1 MPNQMFITFDQSQVV
16 LDPAK
21 PRIYVGRDAKL
32 CALYTDDPSVSRQH
46 AEIFMD
52 AGNVYLTD
60 LGSSN
65 GTWVNSIPVRRMPVP
80 LSPGQQIYIGRVPM
94 IVGYTQQAA
103 PAAGDGQRTMFAAP
117 PEALNQYMQQR
128 AAIQAQPQQLPTGYQ
143 PNSQGPQF
151 QPGAVTSMPVAVAP
165 VSAPT
170 NAPVGP
176 TNAQIVGLGGAAAPL
191 PAELSYRRQGSNN
204 NGALLIAL
212 RSDTFANNAVIAGFL
227 EYTALD
233 NETIN
238 YITIELVEYHK
249 KGPKSGH
256 VWDRML
262 VRQGPWET
270 RKGDVLPMPFQ
281 LRVPAGTAVTG
292 RDVNW
297 ELRGYVDINW
307 GFDIE
312 ASSPIMMKNVD
323 LEQVRDALG
332 HLDYRIVE
340 LEPQALGQRYFGKFQ
355 PPPQLRS
362 QWGVSDINLDIEY
375 LGANLSIKMEVEKT
389 SLFKFDKKIDFLFD
403 LQQLRSAPKAE
414 LAKHFQ
420 QYINQLMGK

>member
-1 MPNQMFITFDQSQVV
+1 MINQMFITFDQSQVV
-16 LDPAK
+16 LDPQK
-21 PRIYVGRDAKL
+21 PRIFVGRDAKL
-32 CALYTDDPSVSRQH
+32 CALHTDDPSVSRQH
-46 AEIFMD
+46 AEIFAD

-65 GTWVNSIPVRRMPVP
+65 GTWVNGIPVRRLPVP
-80 LSPGQQIYIGRVPM
+80 VAPGQQIYVGRVPL
-94 IVGYTQQAA
+94 IVGYAQQQAA
-103 PAAGDGQRTMFAAP
+103 PAAGDGQKTMFAAP
-117 PEALNQYMQQR
+117 PDALNQYMQQR
-128 AAIQAQPQQLPTGYQ
+128 AAIEAQPSHLPTGYQ
-143 PNSQGPQF
+143 ANAQGPQF
-151 QPGAVTSMPVAVAP
+151 QPGAVTSMPVSMTPAA
-165 VSAPT
+165 APT
-170 NAPVGP
+170 NAQV
-176 TNAQIVGLGGAAAPL
+176 VGLGGKAAPL
-191 PAELSYRRQGSNN
+191 PAEYAYRRQGSNS

-212 RSDTFANNAVIAGFL
+212 KSDTFANNAVIDGYL

-249 KGPKSGH
+249 KGPKNGH

-262 VRQGPWET
+262 VRQGPWKSA
-270 RKGDVLPMPFQ
+270 KGDVLPMPFQ

-307 GFDIE
+307 AFDIE

-323 LEQVRDALG
+323 LEHVRDALG

-362 QWGVSDINLDIEY
+362 KWGVSDINLDIEY

-403 LQQLRSAPKAE
+403 LGVLRSASKAD
-414 LAKHFQ
+414 LAQHFQ

>member
-1 MPNQMFITFDQSQVV
+1 MTQMYLTFDQTQVV
-16 LDPAK
+16 LDPQK
-21 PRIYVGRDAKL
+21 PRLYIGRDAKL
-32 CALYTDDPSVSRQH
+32 CALHTDDPSVSRQH
-46 AEIFMD
+46 AELFVD
-52 AGNVYLTD
+52 QGHVYLTD

-65 GTWVNSIPVRRMPVP
+65 GTWVNGVPVRRLPVP
-80 LSPGQQIYIGRVPM
+80 IAPGQQIYIGRVPLY
-94 IVGYTQQAA
+94 VGVTQEQAA
-103 PAAGDGQRTMFAAP
+103 PAYDDGGQKTMFAAP
-117 PEALNQYMQQR
+117 PEALQQYMQQR
-128 AAIQAQPQQLPTGYQ
+128 AAFEAQPQRLPTGYQ
-143 PNSQGPQF
+143 AQSAGPQF

-165 VSAPT
+165 AAAPT
-170 NAPVGP
+170 NAE
-176 TNAQIVGLGGAAAPL
+176 IVGLGGKAAPL
-191 PAELSYRRQGSNN
+191 PAEYAYRRQGSNN

-212 RSDTFANNAVIAGFL
+212 KVDTFANNAVIDGYV

-238 YITIELVEYHK
+238 FITIELVEYHK
-249 KGPKSGH
+249 KGPKNGH

-262 VRQGPWET
+262 VRQGPWKT
-270 RKGDVLPMPFQ
+270 HKGDVLPMPFQ
-281 LRVPAGTAVTG
+281 LRVPPGTAVTG

-332 HLDYRIVE
+332 ALDYRIVE
-340 LEPQALGQRYFGKFQ
+340 LDPYPMGQRYYGKFQ

-403 LQQLRSAPKAE
+403 LQQLRNAPKAE

>member
-1 MPNQMFITFDQSQVV
+1 MSQMFITFDQSQVV
-16 LDPAK
+16 LDPQK
-21 PRIYVGRDAKL
+21 PRIYIGRDAKL
-32 CALYTDDPSVSRQH
+32 CALHTDDPSVSRQH
-46 AEIFMD
+46 AELFID
-52 AGNVYLTD
+52 SGHVYLTD

-65 GTWVNSIPVRRMPVP
+65 GTWVNGVPVRRLPVP
-80 LSPGQQIYIGRVPM
+80 ITPGMQVYVGRVPL
-94 IVGYTQQAA
+94 IVGQTQAAA
-103 PAAGDGQRTMFAAP
+103 PAYADGGQKTMFAAP
-117 PEALNQYMQQR
+117 PEALQQYMQQR
-128 AAIQAQPQQLPTGYQ
+128 AVYEAQPQQLPTGYQ
-143 PNSQGPQF
+143 AQSAGPQF

-165 VSAPT
+165 A
-170 NAPVGP
+170 AAP
-176 TNAQIVGLGGAAAPL
+176 TNAQIVGLGGKAAPL
-191 PAELSYRRQGSNN
+191 PAEYAYRRQGSNN

-212 RSDTFANNAVIAGFL
+212 KVDTFANNAVIDGFL

-238 YITIELVEYHK
+238 FITIELVEYHK
-249 KGPKSGH
+249 KGPKNGH

-262 VRQGPWET
+262 VRQGPWKT
-270 RKGDVLPMPFQ
+270 HKGDVLPMPFQ
-281 LRVPAGTAVTG
+281 LRVPPGTAVTG

-332 HLDYRIVE
+332 ALDYRIVE
-340 LEPQALGQRYFGKFQ
+340 LEPYPMGQRYFGKFQ

>member
-1 MPNQMFITFDQSQVV
+1 MINQIFITFDQTQVV

-21 PRIYVGRDAKL
+21 PRIFVGRDAKL

-46 AEIFMD
+46 AEIFVD
-52 AGNVYLTD
+52 SGNIYLTD

-65 GTWVNSIPVRRMPVP
+65 GTWVNSIPVRRLPVP
-80 LSPGQQIYIGRVPM
+80 ISPGQQIYVGRVPLLM
-94 IVGYTQQAA
+94 AYAQQQAA
-103 PAAGDGQRTMFAAP
+103 PAAGDGQKTMFAAP

-128 AAIQAQPQQLPTGYQ
+128 AAIQAQPQHLPAGYQ
-143 PNSQGPQF
+143 ANSQGPQF
-151 QPGAVTSMPVAVAP
+151 QPGAVTSMPVSMAAP
-165 VSAPT
+165 APT
-170 NAPVGP
+170 NAQV
-176 TNAQIVGLGGAAAPL
+176 VGLGGKAAPL
-191 PAELSYRRQGSNN
+191 PAEYAYRRQGSNS

-212 RSDTFANNAVIAGFL
+212 KADTFANNAVIDGYL

-249 KGPKSGH
+249 KGPKNGH

-262 VRQGPWET
+262 VRQGPWES

-281 LRVPAGTAVTG
+281 LRVPAGTAITG

-307 GFDIE
+307 AFDIE

-323 LEQVRDALG
+323 VEQIRDALG

-340 LEPQALGQRYFGKFQ
+340 LDPMALGQRYIGKFQ
-355 PPPQLRS
+355 PPAQLRS
-362 QWGVSDINLDIEY
+362 KWGISDINLDIEY

-403 LQQLRSAPKAE
+403 LAVLRAASRAD
-414 LAKHFQ
+414 LAQHFQ